1 VPRSLRDVE
10 GQAPLVE
17 RESEVDRLQVTLRD
31 AAQGRGSFLLVEG
44 PAGIGKSRL
53 LAAARGLSE
62 GVGLRCLQ
70 ARGGE
75 LERDFAYGV
84 VRQLLERSVREA
96 SDATA
101 LLDGAARL
109 AAPVIG
115 LSEAGP
121 AGPGQIGPGGD
132 ATFATA
138 HGLYWLVSNLAAET
152 PLLLEADDAHWA
164 DAASLRVLSYLAA
177 RIEGLPVALIVAVRP
192 SEPDTDVPLLSALR
206 AVPAT
211 ALVTP
216 APLTAQGVGAVLQE
230 RYGVPPADEFARA
243 CHDATGG
250 NPFLVSELVATLID
264 DGVQPTEDAAGA
276 VQGLGPETVAR
287 AVLLRLSRLPEPCS
301 RLANACA
308 VLGAEA
314 ERRHAAATA
323 DLEDDTA
330 TEAADLLAAADIL
343 APGASLRF
351 AHPVVREAIYGE
363 LAPGER
369 ERLHARAASLLRA
382 SNADAGEIAPH
393 LLAVQP
399 GAGEDVV
406 AILRDAAGA
415 AMGKGAPDAAA
426 RYLSRALDEPPAATD
441 LPAVLYELGCAEL
454 LSDDVPGAIEHLS
467 RSVELTSEPELR
479 AERVLRLARAM
490 FSTGDV
496 EGAFEVLERELGELK
511 ETDSE
516 AVLRLRVEHGSVGLV
531 HPPTAPRAV
540 ARLEDAAEITGDSP
554 SELLQLCNL
563 AAWRWLYGTATEAAG
578 LAERA
583 LAGGRLVGFETS
595 DSIPVYE
602 AVWALIYADRIDLAM
617 DALEAALADARR
629 RGSVFGLFTAC
640 AVRAIALMRAGDV
653 SGAEAEA
660 RTGAELGSIPF
671 AHPPLYGQLCL
682 ALVERGELEE
692 AEAAIE
698 VSGCGPHL
706 PEMVHF
712 NPAFYARARL
722 RMAQGHSEAA
732 LEDLEELA
740 ARDERLAMHNPSILS
755 RAAAAEVRLALGD
768 HDEAHRLATE
778 QVELGRAWG
787 APTPVGVG
795 LRALAL
801 VEGED
806 GVETARAA
814 VEALDS
820 SPARLERARALVDLG
835 RLLRRAGSRRE
846 AREPLRAGLDLAR
859 ACGATALVTQAHE
872 ELRVAGARPRR
883 LQFSGVESL
892 TASERRV
899 ADMASGGMS
908 NREIAQALFV
918 TVRTVE
924 NHLSR
929 AYSKL
934 DISSRKELAGALE
947 APAPA

>member
-1 VPRSLRDVE
+1 VE

-17 RESEVDRLQVTLRD
+17 RESEVDRLQTTLRD

-53 LAAARGLSE
+53 LASARGLSE
-62 GVGLRCLQ
+62 DAGLRCLQ

-84 VRQLLERSVREA
+84 VRQLLERSAREA
-96 SDATA
+96 ADSDA

-109 AAPVIG
+109 AAPVLG
-115 LSEAGP
+115 LSDADA

-138 HGLYWLVSNLAAET
+138 HGLYWLVSNLAAQT
-152 PLLLEADDAHWA
+152 PLLIEADDAHWA
-164 DAASLRVLSYLAA
+164 DAASLRVLAYLAA

-206 AVPAT
+206 AVPAA

-216 APLTAQGVGAVLQE
+216 APLTPEGVGAVLKE
-230 RYGVPPADEFARA
+230 RYGTPPAEEFSRA
-243 CHDATGG
+243 CHHATGG

-264 DGVQPTEDAAGA
+264 DGVRPTEDAAGA
-276 VQGLGPETVAR
+276 VHGLGPETVAR

-301 RLANACA
+301 QLANACA

-314 ERRHAAATA
+314 ERRQAAATA
-323 DLEDDTA
+323 GLDDDVA
-330 TEAADLLAAADIL
+330 SEAADALAGADIL
-343 APGASLRF
+343 APGRSLRF

-363 LAPGER
+363 LAAGER
-369 ERLHARAASLLRA
+369 ERLHARAASVLRA
-382 SNADAGEIAPH
+382 GDADAAAIAPH
-393 LLAVQP
+393 LLAVEP
-399 GAGEDVV
+399 GRAGEAV
-406 AILRDAAGA
+406 AILRDAAQA
-415 AMGKGAPDAAA
+415 AMERGAPEAAA
-426 RYLSRALDEPPAATD
+426 RYLVRALAEPPD
-441 LPAVLYELGCAEL
+441 PAEVSTVLYELGSSEL
-454 LSDDVPGAIEHLS
+454 LSDDVAAAIEHLS

-496 EGAFEVLERELGELK
+496 EGAFEVLERELAEL
-511 ETDSE
+511 EEADSE
-516 AVLRLRVEHGSVGLV
+516 AVVRLRVEHGSVGLV

-540 ARLEDAAEITGDSP
+540 ARLEDASEITGDSP

-563 AAWRWLYGTATEAAG
+563 AAWRWLYGTAAEAAG

-583 LAGGRLVGFETS
+583 LAGGRLMEFETS

-602 AVWALIYADRIDLAM
+602 AAWALIYSDRIDVAM
-617 DALEAALADARR
+617 EALDDALADARR
-629 RGSVFGLFTAC
+629 RGSVFGVFTAC

-682 ALVERGELEE
+682 ALVERGELGE

-698 VSGCGPHL
+698 ISGCGPHL

-712 NPAFYARARL
+712 NPVFYARARL
-722 RMAQGHSEAA
+722 RMAQGHNEAA
-732 LEDLEELA
+732 LEDLKELA

-787 APTPVGVG
+787 APTPVGAG

-801 VEGED
+801 VEGEE
-806 GVETARAA
+806 GVETARNA
-814 VEALDS
+814 VEVLES

-835 RLLRRAGSRRE
+835 SLQRRAGRRRE
-846 AREPLRAGLDLAR
+846 AREPLRAGLELAR
-859 ACGATALVTQAHE
+859 ACGATALVARAHE

-899 ADMASGGMS
+899 ADMASDGMS

-929 AYSKL
+929 TYSKL

-947 APAPA
+947 APTPA

>member
-1 VPRSLRDVE
+1 VPRNLPDVE

-17 RESEVDRLQVTLRD
+17 RESEMGRLQTTLRD

-53 LAAARGLSE
+53 LASARGLSE
-62 GVGLRCLQ
+62 DAGLRCLQ

-84 VRQLLERSVREA
+84 VRQLLERPAR
-96 SDATA
+96 DAADADA

-109 AAPVIG
+109 AAPVLG
-115 LSEAGP
+115 LSDTDAV
-121 AGPGQIGPGGD
+121 APGQIGPGGD

-138 HGLYWLVSNLAAET
+138 HGLYWLVSNLAAQT
-152 PLLLEADDAHWA
+152 PLLIEADDAHWG
-164 DAASLRVLSYLAA
+164 DSASLRFLSYLAA

-192 SEPDTDVPLLSALR
+192 SEPDTAVPLLSALR
-206 AVPAT
+206 TVPAT
-211 ALVTP
+211 ALVKP
-216 APLTAQGVGAVLQE
+216 APLTAEGVAALLAD
-230 RYGVPPADEFARA
+230 RYGAPPADGFAEA
-243 CHDATGG
+243 CHYATGG
-250 NPFLVSELVATLID
+250 NPFLLGELVATLIA
-264 DGVQPTEDAAGA
+264 DGVQPTQDGVRA
-276 VQGLGPETVAR
+276 VHGVGPETVAR
-287 AVLLRLSRLPEPCS
+287 AVLLRLSRLPPPCS

-314 ERRHAAATA
+314 ERRQAAETA
-323 DLEDDTA
+323 GLDDGVA
-330 TEAADLLAAADIL
+330 SEAADALAAADIL
-343 APGASLRF
+343 APGTPLRF

-363 LAPGER
+363 LATGER
-369 ERLHARAASLLRA
+369 ERLHARAVSVLHA
-382 SNADAGEIAPH
+382 ADADAAAIAPH
-393 LLAVQP
+393 LLAISP
-399 GAGEDVV
+399 RGSAE
-406 AILRDAAGA
+406 ATTILRDAGEGA
-415 AMGKGAPDAAA
+415 MERGAPEAAT
-426 RYLSRALDEPPAATD
+426 RYLERALAEPPDGAEI
-441 LPAVLYELGCAEL
+441 PAVLYELGSAEL
-454 LSDDVPGAIEHLS
+454 LSDNVPAAIKHLADS
-467 RSVELTSEPELR
+467 IEGTPEPELR

-496 EGAFEVLERELGELK
+496 EGAFDLLERELAEL
-511 ETDSE
+511 EDSESE

-563 AAWRWLYGTATEAAG
+563 AAWRWLYGTAAEAAG

-583 LAGGRLVGFETS
+583 LAGGRLVEFETS
-595 DSIPVYE
+595 DSIPLYE
-602 AVWALIYADRIDLAM
+602 AVWSLIYADRIDLAIDALD
-617 DALEAALADARR
+617 DALEDARR
-629 RGSVFGLFTAC
+629 RGSVFGVFTAC

-682 ALVERGELEE
+682 ALVERGELGE

-698 VSGCGPHL
+698 VSGCGPYL

-712 NPAFYARARL
+712 NPVFYARARL
-722 RMAQGHSEAA
+722 RMAQGRNEAA

-755 RAAAAEVRLALGD
+755 RAAAAEVRLALSD

-787 APTPVGVG
+787 ASTPVGAG

-801 VEGED
+801 VEGEE
-806 GVETARAA
+806 GVETARNA
-814 VEALDS
+814 VEVLES

-835 RLLRRAGSRRE
+835 SLQRRAGHRRE
-846 AREPLRAGLDLAR
+846 AREPLRAGLELAR
-859 ACGATALVTQAHE
+859 ACGATALVNRAHE

-899 ADMASGGMS
+899 ADMASEGMS

-918 TVRTVE
+918 TVRTIE

-929 AYSKL
+929 TYAKL
-934 DISSRKELAGALE
+934 DISSRRELAGVLE